1 MGLQRTFLHDETV
14 DGSEIQLSNCESFE
28 RKTDLSNYQG
38 YLPCISHIVGIDLF
52 AIDLPYIYH
61 TFDVGLTYV

>member
-1 MGLQRTFLHDETV
+1 MELQRAFSTMKLLME
-14 DGSEIQLSNCESFE
+14 EIQLSNCESFE

-38 YLPCISHIVGIDLF
+38 YLPCISHIVGIDLL
-52 AIDLPYIYH
+52 ATGLPYIYH